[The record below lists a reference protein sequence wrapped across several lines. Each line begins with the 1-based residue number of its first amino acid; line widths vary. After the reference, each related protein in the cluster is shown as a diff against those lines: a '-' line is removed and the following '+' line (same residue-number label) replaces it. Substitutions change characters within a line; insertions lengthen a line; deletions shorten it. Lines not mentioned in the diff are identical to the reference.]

1 MLKNYVDSSNLNYFR
16 SKIVATEI
24 VEDASLTEY
33 MKAAG
38 LALPGVTYYSKSGDT
53 YTQVTTTANETKVD
67 DYYTKAVVNTS
78 SYTSSPSV
86 AGMVSY
92 IEKEIDELTRLFNE
106 TIDSKIGQA
115 MAASY

>member
-24 VEDASLTEY
+24 VDSTADY

-53 YTQVTTTANETKVD
+53 YTQVTVVSNETKVD
-67 DYYTKAVVNTS
+67 DYYVKAVANTN
-78 SYTSSPSV
+78 SYSSSPSIRGV
-86 AGMVSY
+86 VDYVSN
-92 IEKEIDELTRLFNE
+92 ELTDFSNQ
-106 TIDSKIGQA
+106 IDNRIDQKIGQA